1 MICILFSCAS
11 HAMTNDDLE
20 SGTDIQ
26 PHTKYVRRTVIQYCS
41 HPRSPKY
48 GAKIEA
54 DGLSSYVV
62 TYAPQPEADGLIS
75 LLFGSDNNTVAR
87 TVTSVIPGRN
97 ITLWQ
102 NDDTSYDVIYR
113 REDGVIVAED
123 LETGEAFYQIK
134 LERAQGPFPEE
145 LLQSEQGVLQ
155 VTDKNGKMTTLSHR
169 AYKRSA
175 LPSAD
180 EDQVGFSGHAPDHT
194 DVLDDNE

>member
-20 SGTDIQ
+20 LGTHTQ
-26 PHTKYVRRTVIQYCS
+26 PHTKYARRTVIQYCS
-41 HPRSPKY
+41 HPRGPKY

-62 TYAPQPEADGLIS
+62 TYAPQPEADGLIA
-75 LLFGSDNNTVAR
+75 LLFGSDNNTVVR

-102 NDDTSYDVIYR
+102 NDDMSYDVIYR
-113 REDGVIVAED
+113 REDGVVVAED

-155 VTDKNGKMTTLSHR
+155 VTDKNGKMTTLSHS
-169 AYKRSA
+169 AYKHFA

-180 EDQVGFSGHAPDHT
+180 EDQVELSEHAPAHADA
-194 DVLDDNE
+194 LDDNE